1 MKFELLNNIGLS
13 AIDFSYLFIGLAGM
27 ILILFIIVIVQMIQ
41 FNKLKKKF
49 KKFMTGKEG
58 SSLEELLD
66 KIVDENK
73 YIRELSEDNKKE
85 LRKLKK
91 EMEFSFNKIGIVKY
105 DAFKQMGGNLSF
117 SLCLLNERNDG
128 YILNSVHST
137 EGCYTYI
144 KELKAGICE
153 LELSNEEKEAFNQA
167 LK

>member
-27 ILILFIIVIVQMIQ
+27 ILILFIIVIVQMVQ